1 MPLFRSSP
9 PWLARQQRHLS
20 YLAEFTRSIVYVPGK
35 ENVVPDA
42 LPRPDPA
49 TIIPKK
55 SALFPATGR
64 MSEKSALFPATGRMS
79 EKSAL
84 FQTTGRVSEKS
95 ALFQTTGRVSEK
107 SALFQITGNVSEKL
121 PCFKLRA
128 ECQRNLPCSNYGQ
141 RVREVCLVSNQG
153 QSVREICLVSIY
165 RQSYRTCLGSNSRMS
180 CSKWTNYSRVWCDKF
195 IQILSYL
202 LICSRNE
209 NQPISFSDKHFMWYF
224 N

>member
-1 MPLFRSSP
+1 MS
-9 PWLARQQRHLS
+9 LARKMWFQMLSPDLIQLRLFLRSLPCFQLQAECQRNLPCFK
-20 YLAEFTRSIVYVPGK
+20 LRAECQR
-35 ENVVPDA
+35 N
-42 LPRPDPA
+42 
-49 TIIPKK
+49 
-55 SALFPATGR
+55 
-64 MSEKSALFPATGRMS
+64 
-79 EKSAL
+79 
-84 FQTTGRVSEKS
+84 
-95 ALFQTTGRVSEK
+95 
-107 SALFQITGNVSEKL
+107 L